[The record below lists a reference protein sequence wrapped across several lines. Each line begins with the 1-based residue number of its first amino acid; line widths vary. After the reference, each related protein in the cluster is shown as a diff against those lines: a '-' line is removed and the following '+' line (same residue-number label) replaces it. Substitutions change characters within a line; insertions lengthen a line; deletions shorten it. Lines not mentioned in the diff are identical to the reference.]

1 MTLVNRV
8 SAFFLGALAVLLLGY
23 STLLFLLVRQQL
35 MAQFDQ
41 QLDASLHTL
50 VAAVEVEFDDVKWEP
65 SDHTISLGNLEGLDE
80 VRWFVRDD
88 AGRVVDH
95 SRNFTQSEVA
105 DAGLLT
111 WAADRSE
118 AQPAGQ
124 QAETVGDW
132 RVLSYR
138 LAAPTPKP
146 VAERDP
152 FEYAALRVVV
162 ARSPAGLNRSL
173 TQLGL
178 LAGLL
183 PIAAWSLA
191 ALAGRWYCRQALAP
205 VGQMAELARASAG
218 SFRVRFP
225 VGSTPDELS
234 DLSNAFNG
242 LLEQLQAVFERQRRF
257 TGDAAHQLRTPLTV
271 LRGQVDVALR
281 RPRSADEYT
290 QTLAVVQQQTL
301 ELQQLVDELLF
312 LARSAVPAGEP
323 TRVDLA
329 DWLPAYLERWKD
341 CPRAADI
348 ALAPANGLTPD
359 RAATVRTVPTLLAQL
374 LDNLLNNA
382 IKYSPAGTPIHL
394 SAVRSSAG
402 VTVTV
407 ADRGL
412 GIAPEDQASLF
423 TPFFRTAQARQSGA
437 PGTGL
442 GLAIAA
448 HLATALGGDLRVES
462 QLGSG
467 SRFMATFPAVDE
479 P

>member
-1 MTLVNRV
+1 
-8 SAFFLGALAVLLLGY
+8 
-23 STLLFLLVRQQL
+23 
-35 MAQFDQ
+35 
-41 QLDASLHTL
+41 
-50 VAAVEVEFDDVKWEP
+50 
-65 SDHTISLGNLEGLDE
+65 
-80 VRWFVRDD
+80 
-88 AGRVVDH
+88 
-95 SRNFTQSEVA
+95 
-105 DAGLLT
+105 
-111 WAADRSE
+111 
-118 AQPAGQ
+118 
-124 QAETVGDW
+124 
-132 RVLSYR
+132 
-138 LAAPTPKP
+138 
-146 VAERDP
+146 
-152 FEYAALRVVV
+152 
-162 ARSPAGLNRSL
+162 
-173 TQLGL
+173 LGL

-191 ALAGRWYCRQALAP
+191 ALAGRWSCRQALAP

-225 VGSTPDELS
+225 VGSTHDELS

-290 QTLAVVQQQTL
+290 QTLTVVQQQTV

-323 TRVDLA
+323 TRTDLA
-329 DWLPAYLERWKD
+329 VWLPGYVERWKD
-341 CPRAADI
+341 SPRAADI
-348 ALAPANGLTPD
+348 ALAPNELIPD
-359 RAATVRTVPTLLAQL
+359 GSVTIRTVPTLLAQL

-382 IKYSPAGTPIHL
+382 IKYSPTGTPIHL

-407 ADRGL
+407 EDRGL

-448 HLATALGGDLRVES
+448 HLATALGGALHVES

-467 SRFMATFPAVDE
+467 SRFMATFPAADDLRRAPAEDE
-479 P
+479 ADFRIGSQSP